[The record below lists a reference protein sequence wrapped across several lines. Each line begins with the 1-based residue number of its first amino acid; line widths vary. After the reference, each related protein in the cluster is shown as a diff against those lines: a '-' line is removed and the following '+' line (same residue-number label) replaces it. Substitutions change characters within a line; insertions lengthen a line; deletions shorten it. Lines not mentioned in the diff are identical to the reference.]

1 MDNQS
6 LYSIIA
12 SDNAIRQYANTCKVN
27 RIVQKVSSSY
37 PVNELSKKNVDLA
50 KRLIKKGIRKGI
62 ELHISSLEDKY
73 GIPERKEIMEHLKDT
88 DGLSSLIYENIAS
101 VIASMPPPNM
111 SQVAYSQSLIDLSSL
126 SERIALHYKNHVREN
141 YILRKN
147 KQAS

>member
-6 LYSIIA
+6 LYSIIS
-12 SDNAIRQYANTCKVN
+12 SDNALRQYLNTSRVS
-27 RIVQKVSSSY
+27 RIVHNVSTSY
-37 PVNELSKKNVDLA
+37 PVDSLSKNNVGLA

-73 GIPERKEIMEHLKDT
+73 GIPGRKEIMEHLRDT
-88 DGLSSLIYENIAS
+88 DGLSSSIYENIAS

-111 SQVAYSQSLIDLSSL
+111 SQVAYSQSLIELSSL
-126 SERIALHYKNHVREN
+126 SEKIALHYKNHVREN
-141 YILRKN
+141 YISRKN